1 MAELK
6 EIGQDLKV
14 ITVEVDPVNLM

>member
-1 MAELK
+1 MAELN
-6 EIGQDLKV
+6 EIGQDLKM

>member
-1 MAELK
+1 MAKLK
-6 EIGQDLKV
+6 EIGQDLKM